1 MQRGC
6 QNARAPISLM
16 IFHRNINLIEHTF
29 SIVQIL
35 ITRSVQNLAHYP
47 TAVLSM
53 QMQTDI
59 ELQQDEFCSGLDEQA
74 KILSE
79 MVTS

>member
-1 MQRGC
+1 
-6 QNARAPISLM
+6 M
-16 IFHRNINLIEHTF
+16 IFHRNINLIEHNF

-35 ITRSVQNLAHYP
+35 ITRSLQNLAPYP

-53 QMQTDI
+53 QMQTEI
-59 ELQQDEFCSGLDEQA
+59 ELQQDEFCSEIDEQA

-79 MVTS
+79 MVIS